1 MVILGGLLYFHLSVN
16 CGFYVWCGVS
26 FMHYSLRNG
35 YSWWFALFPFI
46 GQLWF
51 LCMVYYKGCCVNL
64 TEMVELSAPLG
75 RYYYTC
81 DIPNEYA
88 CSYDMWFKESEI
100 EFLDEEIFNEETSE
114 DYGETLEDQD
124 EFYYDEDVF

>member
-1 MVILGGLLYFHLSVN
+1 MSEVIKINKYAEVLY
-16 CGFYVWCGVS
+16 G
-26 FMHYSLRNG
+26 
-35 YSWWFALFPFI
+35 
-46 GQLWF
+46 
-51 LCMVYYKGCCVNL
+51 YYKGCCVNL